1 MTSNTDQTSDFS
13 ALVDP
18 HAQRE
23 AEKYENP
30 IPSRELILQ
39 LIQEA
44 GKPLRRQQIAQQF
57 SLETPDAL
65 EALRRRLR
73 AMERDGQLSF
83 NSRQKYSLGSGDN
96 TIAGRVL
103 GHPEGF
109 GFLKPDDGSE
119 DLFLSPREMKPLMPN
134 DRVIARVA
142 GIDRRGRR
150 EAAVIEISERNT
162 HQVVGRFFTEGRVA
176 YVVPDNK
183 KIAHEVLIAKE
194 DVGRAKQGQI
204 VVAEIIQQP
213 SQHCQPLGRITEVL
227 GAHMAPGMEIEMAIR
242 SHDLP
247 NQWPD
252 QLLEEIKALTP
263 QVPESAKQGREDIR
277 KLPLVT
283 IDGEDARDFDDA
295 VYAQKTPKGWKLLV
309 AIADVSHYVKVDTAL
324 DAEAKNRSTSV
335 YFPEKVIPMLP
346 EILSNGL
353 CSLNP
358 EVDRLCMV
366 CELLINEEGNVLRS
380 RFFEA
385 VMRSHARLTYTDVA
399 KMLVDGDQKLA
410 KKHAALLPHLQTLYG
425 LYKVMRNQRELRGA
439 MDFDTQETK
448 IVFGP
453 ERKIAEIVPLQR
465 NDAHKLIE
473 EFMITANTAA
483 ARFLNKKKMPRLL
496 RIHDGPGPEKL
507 LALKTFLGEL
517 GLFLGGKAQ
526 PTPLDYMH
534 LLESVKDRPD
544 AHLIQ
549 TILLRSM
556 SQAVYSPETKGH
568 FGLALDAY
576 AHFTS
581 PIRRYPDLLVHRAIR
596 HCLAGKSVD
605 SFYYSHPDMVLLGEH
620 CSANERRADDATRDV
635 VSWLKCEYM
644 MDKIGE
650 EFEGV
655 ISAVTGF
662 GFFVELQSIYVE
674 GLVHIASLVQD
685 YFAFDASKHQLY
697 GERTGVR
704 YRLGDMVKIRV
715 VRVNLDDKKI
725 DFELIQSG
733 KKIAKTKSSSSR
745 KKTEAGAKA
754 TKSDKD
760 KKAPNKPKAKRR
772 RRS

>member
-1 MTSNTDQTSDFS
+1 MTTNSDQPADFS
-13 ALVDP
+13 TFVDP
-18 HAQRE
+18 HAERE

-30 IPSRELILQ
+30 IPSRELILE
-39 LIQEA
+39 LIQQA

-57 SLETPDAL
+57 GLESADAQ

-83 NSRQKYSLGSGDN
+83 NSRQKYCIGSGNN
-96 TIAGRVL
+96 TIAGRIL
-103 GHPEGF
+103 GHPDGF

-134 DRVIARVA
+134 DRVIARVS
-142 GIDRRGRR
+142 GVDRRGRR
-150 EAAVIEISERNT
+150 EAAVIEITERNT
-162 HQVVGRFFTEGRVA
+162 HQIVGRFFSEGRVA

-183 KIAHEVLIAKE
+183 KINHEVLIAKE
-194 DVGRAKQGQI
+194 DVGSAKNGQI
-204 VVAEIIQQP
+204 VVAEILQQP
-213 SQHCQPLGRITEVL
+213 SAHCQPIGRIAEVL
-227 GAHMAPGMEIEMAIR
+227 GLHMAPGMEIEMAIR
-242 SHDLP
+242 SYDLP
-247 NQWPD
+247 NQWPEA
-252 QLLEEIKALTP
+252 LLAEIKALKP
-263 QVPESAKQGREDIR
+263 EVPEEAKQGREDIR
-277 KLPLVT
+277 QLPLVT

-309 AIADVSHYVKVDTAL
+309 AIADVSHYVKVGTAL
-324 DAEAKNRSTSV
+324 DDEAKSRSTSV

-358 EVDRLCMV
+358 AVDRLCMV
-366 CELLINEEGNVLRS
+366 CELLISSEGLVLRS

-385 VMRSHARLTYTDVA
+385 VMRSHARLTYSAVA
-399 KMLVDGDQKLA
+399 KMLVEGDQKLI
-410 KKHAALLPHLQTLYG
+410 KKHQELMPHLQTLYD
-425 LYKVMRNQRELRGA
+425 LYKVMRQQRELRGA

-453 ERKIAEIVPLQR
+453 ERKIAEIVPLVR

-483 ARFLNKKKMPRLL
+483 ARFLNRKKMPRLL
-496 RIHDGPGPEKL
+496 RIHDGPSAEKL
-507 LALKTFLGEL
+507 LALKTFLNEL
-517 GLFLGGKAQ
+517 GLHLGGKAE

-534 LLESVKDRPD
+534 LLESVQQRPD

-549 TILLRSM
+549 TLLLRSM

-596 HCLAGKSVD
+596 HCLAGHKPD
-605 SFYYSHPDMVLLGEH
+605 TFHYSHDDMVVLGEH

-650 EFEGV
+650 EFAGV

-662 GFFVELQSIYVE
+662 GFFVELQAIYVE
-674 GLVHIASLVQD
+674 GLVHIASLQDD
-685 YFAFDASKHQLY
+685 YFNFDPGKHQLY
-697 GERTGVR
+697 GERSGIR
-704 YRLGDMVKIRV
+704 YRLGDSVRIRV
-715 VRVNLDDKKI
+715 IRVSLDDKKI
-725 DFELIQSG
+725 DFELVQAGKKAKTKATPAKESG
-733 KKIAKTKSSSSR
+733 KKKAKKSKAEPAKSN
-745 KKTEAGAKA
+745 AKA
-754 TKSDKD
+754 KSR
-760 KKAPNKPKAKRR
+760 KRR
-772 RRS
+772 RS

>member
-1 MTSNTDQTSDFS
+1 MTTNSDQPADFS
-13 ALVDP
+13 TFVDP
-18 HAQRE
+18 HAERE

-30 IPSRELILQ
+30 IPSRELILE
-39 LIQEA
+39 LIQQA

-57 SLETPDAL
+57 DLESADAQ

-83 NSRQKYSLGSGDN
+83 NSRQKYCIGSGHN
-96 TIAGRVL
+96 TIAGRIL
-103 GHPEGF
+103 GHPDGF

-134 DRVIARVA
+134 DRVVARVS
-142 GIDRRGRR
+142 GVDRRGRR
-150 EAAVIEISERNT
+150 EAAVIEITERNT
-162 HQVVGRFFTEGRVA
+162 HQIVGRFFSEGRVA

-183 KIAHEVLIAKE
+183 KINHEVLIAKE
-194 DVGRAKQGQI
+194 DVGGAKNGQI
-204 VVAEIIQQP
+204 VVAEILQQP
-213 SQHCQPLGRITEVL
+213 SAHCQPIGRIAEVL
-227 GAHMAPGMEIEMAIR
+227 GLHMAPGMEIEMAIR
-242 SHDLP
+242 SYDLP
-247 NQWPD
+247 NQWPEA
-252 QLLEEIKALTP
+252 LLAEIKGLKP
-263 QVPESAKQGREDIR
+263 EVPEEAKQGREDIR
-277 KLPLVT
+277 QLPLVT

-309 AIADVSHYVKVDTAL
+309 AIADVSHYVKVGTAL
-324 DAEAKNRSTSV
+324 DDEAKSRSTSV

-358 EVDRLCMV
+358 AVDRLCMV
-366 CELLINEEGNVLRS
+366 CELLISSEGLVLRS

-385 VMRSHARLTYTDVA
+385 VMRSHARLTYSAVA
-399 KMLVDGDQKLA
+399 KMLVEGDQKLI
-410 KKHAALLPHLQTLYG
+410 KKHQELMPHLQTLYD
-425 LYKVMRNQRELRGA
+425 LYKVMRQQRELRGA

-453 ERKIAEIVPLQR
+453 ERKIAEIVPLVR

-483 ARFLNKKKMPRLL
+483 ARFLNRKKMPRLL
-496 RIHDGPGPEKL
+496 RIHDGPSAEKL
-507 LALKTFLGEL
+507 LALKTFLNEL
-517 GLFLGGKAQ
+517 GLHLGGKAE

-534 LLESVKDRPD
+534 LLESVQQRPD

-549 TILLRSM
+549 TLLLRSM

-596 HCLAGKSVD
+596 HCLAGHKPD
-605 SFYYSHPDMVLLGEH
+605 TFHYSHDDMVVLGEH

-650 EFEGV
+650 EFAGV

-662 GFFVELQSIYVE
+662 GFFVELQAIFVE
-674 GLVHIASLVQD
+674 GLVHIASLQDD
-685 YFAFDASKHQLY
+685 YFNFDPGKHQLY
-697 GERTGVR
+697 GERSGIR
-704 YRLGDMVKIRV
+704 YRLGDSVRIRV
-715 VRVNLDDKKI
+715 IRVSLDDKKI
-725 DFELIQSG
+725 DFELVQAGKKAKTKAAPAKESG
-733 KKIAKTKSSSSR
+733 KKKAKKSKAEPAKSN
-745 KKTEAGAKA
+745 AKA
-754 TKSDKD
+754 KSR
-760 KKAPNKPKAKRR
+760 RR